1 MFTFS
6 PKIQSLIDSS
16 GREAALNRA
25 VEIKQRVKVLENE
38 LNPQKVE
45 TSVEAKFADILKNS
59 DDTNVKFR
67 LTNQ

>member
-38 LNPQKVE
+38 LNPKKSKQVLNLN
-45 TSVEAKFADILKNS
+45 FQI
-59 DDTNVKFR
+59 F
-67 LTNQ
+67 